1 MITDALKPVEWV
13 GSSRA
18 DLRKF
23 PAAERRLTGI
33 ALHQAQMGLKHRDA
47 KPLKGLGAGANVLE
61 IVSRGAGD
69 TYRTVYTVQFRSA
82 VYVLHA
88 FQKKSKRGIETPKQ
102 EIDRVK
108 SRLKTAQHH
117 YTNAYGGGQTNE
129 DRRNNG

>member
-23 PAAERRLTGI
+23 PAAERRHTGI

-108 SRLKTAQHH
+108 V
-117 YTNAYGGGQTNE
+117 
-129 DRRNNG
+129 D